1 MRKPTKKNKRGCDAI
16 MNVAFYN
23 EPVEKAIV
31 QEIMQ
36 WSTEVLEK
44 PSPLLQRSPPCP
56 YARTSVA
63 RR

>member
-1 MRKPTKKNKRGCDAI
+1 
-16 MNVAFYN
+16 MNVAFYS

-44 PSPLLQRSPPCP
+44 PSPYYYDLPPCP
-56 YARTSVA
+56 YAR
-63 RR
+63 

>member
-1 MRKPTKKNKRGCDAI
+1 

-44 PSPLLQRSPPCP
+44 PSSLLQRFAPVSL
-56 YARTSVA
+56 R
-63 RR
+63 